1 MQPAKATIL
10 FAEDDSSLAFIVKD
24 TLEDEGYK
32 VVHCAD
38 GQTAIETFDKTKFD
52 ICLLDIM
59 MPNKDGYTV
68 AKKIRQQS
76 DIMPVLFLSTKN
88 QEEDKLKGYD
98 TGADDYLAKPF
109 SMPELLKK
117 IEVFLRRSRKPH
129 ADACEDFRFG
139 NILFSWCNL
148 KITTPAET
156 FNITNKEADLLRFFC
171 EHPNKVV
178 KREEVL
184 INVWGKD
191 DFFLGRSMDVFIS
204 KLRKYLKAEPL
215 VMIETI
221 HSIGFRFTVP
231 PGLVSKDEK
240 N

>member
-1 MQPAKATIL
+1 MQQTKATIL

-38 GQTAIETFDKTKFD
+38 GQTAIDSFDKNKFD

-68 AKKIRQQS
+68 AKKIRQQT
-76 DIMPVLFLSTKN
+76 DVMPVLFLSTKN
-88 QEEDKLKGYD
+88 QEEDRLKGYD
-98 TGADDYLAKPF
+98 TGADDYISKPF

-117 IEVFLRRSRKPH
+117 IEVFLRRSKKLH
-129 ADACEDFRFG
+129 ADSVEDYTIG
-139 NILFSWCNL
+139 QILFSFINL
-148 KITTPAET
+148 KISTPAET
-156 FNITNKEADLLRFFC
+156 FNITQREADLLKFLC
-171 EHPNKVV
+171 EHQNKVV

-204 KLRKYLKAEPL
+204 KLRKYLKAEPG
-215 VMIETI
+215 VAIETI
-221 HSIGFRFTVP
+221 HGIGFRFTVP
-231 PGLVSKDEK
+231 EV
-240 N
+240 